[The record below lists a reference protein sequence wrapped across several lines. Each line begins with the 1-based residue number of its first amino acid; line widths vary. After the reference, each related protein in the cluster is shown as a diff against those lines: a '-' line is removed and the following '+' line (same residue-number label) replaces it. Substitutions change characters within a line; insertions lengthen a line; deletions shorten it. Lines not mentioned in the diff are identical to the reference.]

1 MNELT
6 TTTTADVI
14 ESVVITGD
22 LAALAPDQRVAYYNR
37 VCQSL
42 GLNPLTKP
50 FDYIKLNGKL
60 TLYAKRDATD
70 QLRRQYGVSVAIVN
84 RERADGVFSV
94 TAHATLPDGRTDE
107 SIGAV
112 PIVYPDTIQEWQGNQ
127 RINRPH
133 PRAGQQL
140 TGEDLANAY
149 MKAETKAKRRVTL
162 SIVGL
167 GWLDETEVGS
177 ITDAQ
182 PTTVN
187 QTTGEIVRQ
196 VQAPKPSAPAAQ
208 PEPAISQTTFPE
220 PEPPV
225 GPMTPDQLRPWLR
238 ESANRFSN
246 DAPLPEGWRK
256 AITGHLSRLTGG
268 DAGRHTFLA
277 WAFGVQSSNA
287 LTEGAWH
294 ALYSWLDIRKA
305 DDGKFYPSDLAIAE
319 VKLAMAA
326 LAEAQKP
333 LRGVDWNSVPEV
345 ISPSELA
352 ASFRDN

>member
-1 MNELT
+1 MSNELT
-6 TTTTADVI
+6 TTTPADVI

-112 PIVYPDTIQEWQGNQ
+112 PIIYPETVQEWQNSQ

-133 PRAGQQL
+133 PKAGQQL

-182 PTTVN
+182 PATVN
-187 QTTGEIVRQ
+187 QATGEILRQ
-196 VQAPKPSAPAAQ
+196 AQAPKIAAPAAQ
-208 PEPAISQTTFPE
+208 PEPAISQTTFPDQGQ
-220 PEPPV
+220 PV
-225 GPMTPDQLRPWLR
+225 GPMTPDQLRPWLT
-238 ESANRFSN
+238 EAASRFAN
-246 DAPLPEGWRK
+246 DAPLPDGWRK
-256 AITGHLSRLTGG
+256 AITGHLNKLAGSDT
-268 DAGRHTFLA
+268 GRHVILS
-277 WAFGVQSSNA
+277 WAFGVESSND
-287 LTEGAWH
+287 LSSGQWH
-294 ALYSWLDIRKA
+294 ALYTWLDIRKA
-305 DDGKFYPSDLAIAE
+305 DDGKYYPSDLAAAE
-319 VKLAMAA
+319 IKLAIAA
-326 LAEAQKP
+326 IAAEP
-333 LRGVDWNSVPEV
+333 VP
-345 ISPSELA
+345 
-352 ASFRDN
+352 F

>member
-1 MNELT
+1 MNDLT
-6 TTTTADVI
+6 TTTAADII

-22 LAALAPDQRVAYYNR
+22 LAALAPEQRVAYYNR

-112 PIVYPDTIQEWQGNQ
+112 PIVYPETVQEWQGNQ

-133 PRAGQQL
+133 PKAGQQL

-182 PTTVN
+182 PATVN
-187 QTTGEIVRQ
+187 QATGEIVRQ
-196 VQAPKPSAPAAQ
+196 VQAPKQPAAPAAQ
-208 PEPAISQTTFPE
+208 PEPAISQTTFPDQGQ
-220 PEPPV
+220 PV
-225 GPMTPDQLRPWLR
+225 GPMTPAQLRPWLL
-238 ESANRFSN
+238 EAAGRFAN
-246 DAPLPEGWRK
+246 DAPLPEGWRN
-256 AITGHLSRLTGG
+256 AIIGQLSRLTGN
-268 DAGRHTFLA
+268 ARH
-277 WAFGVQSSNA
+277 AFTRWCFDVESTNG
-287 LTEGAWH
+287 LTNGQWH
-294 ALYSWLDIRKA
+294 ALYSWLDIKQA
-305 DDGKFYPSDLAIAE
+305 DDQKWYPSDLAVAE
-319 VKLAMAA
+319 IKLAMAA
-326 LAEAQKP
+326 LAEA
-333 LRGVDWNSVPEV
+333 PE
-345 ISPSELA
+345 P
-352 ASFRDN
+352 F

>member
-1 MNELT
+1 MSNELT
-6 TTTTADVI
+6 TTTPADVI

-60 TLYAKRDATD
+60 TLYAKRDAID

-84 RERADGVFSV
+84 RERADGIFSV

-112 PIVYPDTIQEWQGNQ
+112 PIVYPETVQEWQNSQ

-133 PRAGQQL
+133 PKAGQQF

-187 QTTGEIVRQ
+187 QATGEILRQ
-196 VQAPKPSAPAAQ
+196 AQAPATPAPAAQ
-208 PEPAISQTTFPE
+208 PEPAISQTTFPDHVLTAE
-220 PEPPV
+220 LPRLTDWQRKALHSAGTAYYGKAWDEKRHALVLAVTKGRTQSSADLTTAEANALIDGINRRANEEAAAATTEAPEP
-225 GPMTPDQLRPWLR
+225 
-238 ESANRFSN
+238 F
-246 DAPLPEGWRK
+246 
-256 AITGHLSRLTGG
+256 
-268 DAGRHTFLA
+268 
-277 WAFGVQSSNA
+277 
-287 LTEGAWH
+287 
-294 ALYSWLDIRKA
+294 
-305 DDGKFYPSDLAIAE
+305 
-319 VKLAMAA
+319 
-326 LAEAQKP
+326 
-333 LRGVDWNSVPEV
+333 
-345 ISPSELA
+345 
-352 ASFRDN
+352 

>member
-1 MNELT
+1 MNDLT
-6 TTTTADVI
+6 TTTAADII
-14 ESVVITGD
+14 ESVVITTGD
-22 LAALAPDQRVAYYNR
+22 LAALAPEQRVAYYNR

-84 RERADGVFSV
+84 RERADSVFSV

-112 PIVYPDTIQEWQGNQ
+112 PIVYPETVQEWQGNQ

-133 PRAGQQL
+133 PKAGQQL

-182 PTTVN
+182 PATVN
-187 QTTGEIVRQ
+187 QATGEIVRQ
-196 VQAPKPSAPAAQ
+196 VQAPKQPAAPAAQ
-208 PEPAISQTTFPE
+208 PEPPPSQTTFPDQGQ
-220 PEPPV
+220 PV
-225 GPMTPDQLRPWLR
+225 GPMTPDQLRPWLL
-238 ESANRFSN
+238 EAASRFAN
-246 DAPLPEGWRK
+246 DAPLPDGWRK
-256 AITGHLSRLTGG
+256 AITGHLNKLTGS
-268 DAGRHTFLA
+268 DTGRHVILS
-277 WAFGVQSSNA
+277 WAFGVESSND
-287 LTEGAWH
+287 LSNGQWH
-294 ALYSWLDIRKA
+294 ALYTWLDIRKA
-305 DDGKFYPSDLAIAE
+305 DDGKYYPSDLAAAE
-319 VKLAMAA
+319 IKLAIAA
-326 LAEAQKP
+326 IAAEP
-333 LRGVDWNSVPEV
+333 VP
-345 ISPSELA
+345 
-352 ASFRDN
+352 F

>member
-1 MNELT
+1 MNDLS
-6 TTTTADVI
+6 TTTASDII

-22 LAALAPDQRVAYYNR
+22 LKALAPEQRVAYYNR

-50 FDYIKLNGKL
+50 FDYITLNGKL

-84 RERADGVFSV
+84 RERADGIFSV

-112 PIVYPDTIQEWQGNQ
+112 PIVYPETVQEWQNSQ
-127 RINRPH
+127 RITRPH
-133 PRAGQQL
+133 PKAGQQF

-182 PTTVN
+182 PATVN
-187 QTTGEIVRQ
+187 QATGEIVRNQ
-196 VQAPKPSAPAAQ
+196 VQIQAPAVPAAQ
-208 PEPAISQTTFPE
+208 PEPAISQTTIPD
-220 PEPPV
+220 V
-225 GPMTPDQLRPWLR
+225 GPMTTDQPRLTDWQ
-238 ESANRFSN
+238 
-246 DAPLPEGWRK
+246 RK
-256 AITGHLSRLTGG
+256 ALHA
-268 DAGRHTFLA
+268 AGSAYYGKAWDDKRHALVLA
-277 WAFGVQSSNA
+277 VTKGRTQSSADLTPDEANA
-287 LTEGAWH
+287 LIDGINRRAN
-294 ALYSWLDIRKA
+294 ADAAKA
-305 DDGKFYPSDLAIAE
+305 SLGMM
-319 VKLAMAA
+319 AMA
-326 LAEAQKP
+326 EDVEYGIDP
-333 LRGVDWNSVPEV
+333 
-345 ISPSELA
+345 
-352 ASFRDN
+352 RDGMPFGAK

>member
-1 MNELT
+1 MSNELT
-6 TTTTADVI
+6 TTTPADVI

-84 RERADGVFSV
+84 RERADGIFSV

-112 PIVYPDTIQEWQGNQ
+112 PIVYPETVQEWQNNQ

-133 PRAGQQL
+133 PKAGQQF

-187 QTTGEIVRQ
+187 QATGEIVRQ
-196 VQAPKPSAPAAQ
+196 VQAPKIAAPAAQ
-208 PEPAISQTTFPE
+208 PEPAISQTTVAE
-220 PEPPV
+220 PDRLTDWQRKALHAAGNAYYGKAWEDKRHELV
-225 GPMTPDQLRPWLR
+225 LKVTRGRTQSSTDLTPD
-238 ESANRFSN
+238 EANRLIDGIN
-246 DAPLPEGWRK
+246 RK
-256 AITGHLSRLTGG
+256 ANE
-268 DAGRHTFLA
+268 DAARSPGQR
-277 WAFGVQSSNA
+277 A
-287 LTEGAWH
+287 LDAMPEVMSPNE
-294 ALYSWLDIRKA
+294 YS
-305 DDGKFYPSDLAIAE
+305 AE
-319 VKLAMAA
+319 V
-326 LAEAQKP
+326 EP
-333 LRGVDWNSVPEV
+333 
-345 ISPSELA
+345 
-352 ASFRDN
+352 F

>member
-1 MNELT
+1 MSNELT

-22 LAALAPDQRVAYYNR
+22 LKALAPEQRVAYYNR

-50 FDYIKLNGKL
+50 FDYITLNGKL

-70 QLRRQYGVSVAIVN
+70 QLRRQYGVSVAIAN
-84 RERADGVFSV
+84 RERADGIFSV

-112 PIVYPDTIQEWQGNQ
+112 PIVYPETVQEWQNSQ

-133 PRAGQQL
+133 PKAGQQF

-187 QTTGEIVRQ
+187 QATGEIVRQ
-196 VQAPKPSAPAAQ
+196 VQAPKIAAPAAQ
-208 PEPAISQTTFPE
+208 PEPPPSQTTIPDQA
-220 PEPPV
+220 PPA
-225 GPMTPDQLRPWLR
+225 GPMTPDQLRPWLT
-238 ESANRFSN
+238 EAASRFAN
-246 DAPLPEGWRK
+246 DAPLPDGWHK
-256 AITGHLSRLTGG
+256 AITGHLNKLTGS
-268 DAGRHTFLA
+268 DTGRHVILS
-277 WAFGVQSSNA
+277 WAFGVESSND
-287 LTEGAWH
+287 LSNGQWH
-294 ALYSWLDIRKA
+294 ALYTWLDIRKA
-305 DDGKFYPSDLAIAE
+305 DDGKYYPSDLAAAE
-319 VKLAMAA
+319 IKLAIAA
-326 LAEAQKP
+326 IAAEP
-333 LRGVDWNSVPEV
+333 VP
-345 ISPSELA
+345 
-352 ASFRDN
+352 F

>member
-1 MNELT
+1 MSNELT
-6 TTTTADVI
+6 TAADVI

-22 LAALAPDQRVAYYNR
+22 LAALAPEQRVAYYNR

-112 PIVYPDTIQEWQGNQ
+112 PIVYPETVQEWQNSQ
-127 RINRPH
+127 RVNRPH
-133 PRAGQQL
+133 PKAGQQL
-140 TGEDLANAY
+140 AGEDLANAY

-187 QTTGEIVRQ
+187 QATGEIVRQ
-196 VQAPKPSAPAAQ
+196 VQTPKIAAPAAQ
-208 PEPAISQTTFPE
+208 PEPAPSQTTVAE
-220 PEPPV
+220 PDRL
-225 GPMTPDQLRPWLR
+225 TPWQLKTLHAAGSAYYGQEWDKRR
-238 ESANRFSN
+238 HIMVRSATGGRTESSSDLTTDEANRLIDFIN
-246 DAPLPEGWRK
+246 RKANEDAAKTAGRKAVDVLPE
-256 AITGHLSRLTGG
+256 
-268 DAGRHTFLA
+268 
-277 WAFGVQSSNA
+277 V
-287 LTEGAWH
+287 
-294 ALYSWLDIRKA
+294 
-305 DDGKFYPSDLAIAE
+305 
-319 VKLAMAA
+319 MAPN
-326 LAEAQKP
+326 EYQDTDEP
-333 LRGVDWNSVPEV
+333 
-345 ISPSELA
+345 
-352 ASFRDN
+352 F

>member
-1 MNELT
+1 MSNELT
-6 TTTTADVI
+6 TAADVI

-22 LAALAPDQRVAYYNR
+22 LAALAPEQRVAYYNR

-112 PIVYPDTIQEWQGNQ
+112 PIIYPETVQEWQNSQ

-133 PRAGQQL
+133 PKAGQQL
-140 TGEDLANAY
+140 AGEDLANAY

-182 PTTVN
+182 PATVN
-187 QTTGEIVRQ
+187 QATGEIVRQ
-196 VQAPKPSAPAAQ
+196 TQAPKIAAPSAQ
-208 PEPAISQTTFPE
+208 PEPAPSQTTVAE
-220 PEPPV
+220 PDRL
-225 GPMTPDQLRPWLR
+225 TPWQLKTLHAAGSSYYGKEWDKRR
-238 ESANRFSN
+238 HIMVKSATGGRTESSTELTADEANRLIDFIN
-246 DAPLPEGWRK
+246 
-256 AITGHLSRLTGG
+256 
-268 DAGRHTFLA
+268 
-277 WAFGVQSSNA
+277 
-287 LTEGAWH
+287 
-294 ALYSWLDIRKA
+294 RKA
-305 DDGKFYPSDLAIAE
+305 DADAQ
-319 VKLAMAA
+319 AA
-326 LAEAQKP
+326 VQAQKP
-333 LRGVDWNSVPEV
+333 TSRVDWNSISEV
-345 ISPSELA
+345 MRIDDDGSLDPRSGMP
-352 ASFRDN
+352 FGDK

>member
-1 MNELT
+1 MSNELT
-6 TTTTADVI
+6 TTTPADVI

-22 LAALAPDQRVAYYNR
+22 LKALAPEQRVAYYNR

-50 FDYIKLNGKL
+50 FDYITLNGKL

-70 QLRRQYGVSVAIVN
+70 QLRRQYGVSVSIAN
-84 RERADGVFSV
+84 RERADGIFSV

-112 PIVYPDTIQEWQGNQ
+112 PIVYPETVQEWQNSQ

-133 PRAGQQL
+133 PKAGQQF

-187 QTTGEIVRQ
+187 QATGEIVRQ
-196 VQAPKPSAPAAQ
+196 VQAPKPPAPAAQ
-208 PEPAISQTTFPE
+208 PEPAF
-220 PEPPV
+220 
-225 GPMTPDQLRPWLR
+225 PDQVETAHDQPRLTDWQ
-238 ESANRFSN
+238 
-246 DAPLPEGWRK
+246 RK
-256 AITGHLSRLTGG
+256 ALHS
-268 DAGRHTFLA
+268 AGAAYYGKAWEDKRHELVLKVTKGRA
-277 WAFGVQSSNA
+277 QSSA
-287 LTEGAWH
+287 DLTPIEANTLIDG
-294 ALYSWLDIRKA
+294 INRKA
-305 DDGKFYPSDLAIAE
+305 NED
-319 VKLAMAA
+319 AA
-326 LAEAQKP
+326 QTQKP
-333 LRGVDWNSVPEV
+333 APRVDWNSISEVVAPE
-345 ISPSELA
+345 ELTEA
-352 ASFRDN
+352 DAPF